1 MKDRS
6 TIRPRRV
13 TWALETLRGLHA
25 AALRSPRFRELR
37 DERDERFLAR
47 FERLCE
53 ALADGSADYEFEG
66 RELLG
71 AMQAGYPELWAA
83 LDRRLLYFFGGEC
96 LHFLDDDE
104 LDLFQAE
111 NETDG

>member
-1 MKDRS
+1 MADPS

-13 TWALETLRGLHA
+13 TWALETLRGLYA
-25 AALRSPRFRELR
+25 TALRSPRFGELR
-37 DERDERFLAR
+37 GEQDERFLAR

-53 ALADGSADYEFEG
+53 ALANGSADYEFEG

-83 LDRRLLYFFGGEC
+83 LDRRLLFFFGGEC
-96 LHFLDDDE
+96 LHFLDDAE

-111 NETDG
+111 SEAEG